1 MKLDINDFIT
11 GLTIGLFFGIFVF
24 MSYRI
29 GYNTAQK
36 DLKQM
41 YIIKNCKEKK

>member
-1 MKLDINDFIT
+1 
-11 GLTIGLFFGIFVF
+11 

-41 YIIKNCKEKK
+41 YIIKNCKEKKWNFL